1 MINLINENREF
12 VINEGCFYS
21 LISSRCLINER
32 CLNINLINGSCVNM
46 FIQWT
51 VFKHNLQEIRG

>member
-46 FIQWT
+46 FIQ
-51 VFKHNLQEIRG
+51 